1 MLKSR
6 LVLLLIGFFP
16 ALSLS
21 QRAVAQSPV
30 TVDKVVAVVG
40 NSMILYS
47 DLVQTSKALA
57 EQRREEGYTSDRD
70 PLCEALEHLI
80 VQKILYNQAQI
91 DSIPIAMENIANA
104 VENAL
109 QREIA
114 DKGSQRA
121 LEQFYH
127 KPIYEIR
134 SDLMG
139 RYEEMQYAM
148 MMEQDVK
155 GKTTIIP
162 GEVERYYKRLP
173 KDSLPLIPEQ
183 YVYSQLVRYPPS
195 IEDAKLRTRSRLL
208 EMRERILKGTSFE
221 SLARMYSEDPGSA
234 VRGGEMDPMPKE
246 SFVQP
251 FSDAMVKLK
260 PGQVSEV
267 VETEYGFH
275 LIQLLD
281 IKNGSLYHTRHILMK
296 PQFTVEEL
304 ETSFTLFDSLR
315 NEIQNQKLN
324 FEEAVIRYSDDRFSK
339 NNGGVVSNLEMMEAM
354 NNSDARSASTRFL
367 REELP
372 PEVFKVLKDMKV
384 GDISE
389 PFASQD
395 LRGNLLCRM
404 IRLDEII
411 PAHPATLTGDFLRV
425 EELSLHSKQNEEYN
439 AWLDKI
445 IDGMFIRVIDEFKG
459 CEFENKSLIK

>member
-1 MLKSR
+1 MWRTKT
-6 LVLLLIGFFP
+6 LLCLIGCLSIFFFP
-16 ALSLS
+16 SRS
-21 QRAVAQSPV
+21 MAQQEV
-30 TVDKVVAVVG
+30 MVDKVVAVVG

-47 DLVQTSKALA
+47 DLIQTSKALA
-57 EQRREEGYTSDRD
+57 EQRRQQGYTSDRD

-80 VQKILYNQAQI
+80 LQKILYNQAQI
-91 DSIPIAMENIANA
+91 DSISIASDNIARL
-104 VENAL
+104 VEEAL
-109 QREIA
+109 QREMEER
-114 DKGSQRA
+114 GSQRA

-134 SDLMG
+134 SDLMN

-148 MMEQDVK
+148 TMESTIK
-155 GKTTIIP
+155 EKTTIIP
-162 GEVERYYKRLP
+162 GEVERYYKSLP

-183 YVYSQLVRYPPS
+183 YVYSQIVRYPPS
-195 IEDAKLRTRSRLL
+195 IEEAKLRTRTRLL

-221 SLARMYSEDPGSA
+221 LLARMYSEDPGSTL
-234 VRGGEMDPMPKE
+234 RGGEMEPMPKE

-251 FSDAMVKLK
+251 FADAMVKLK

-281 IKNGSLYHTRHILMK
+281 VKGSLYHVRHILMK
-296 PQFTVEEL
+296 PQFTVDEL
-304 ETSFTLFDSLR
+304 QTSFILFDSLR
-315 NEIQNQKLN
+315 NEIQQKKLT
-324 FEEAVIRYSDDRFSK
+324 FEEAVAQYSDDRFSK

-354 NNSDARSASTRFL
+354 NHSDARAASTSFL

-372 PEVFKVLKDMKV
+372 PEVYKVMRNMKE

-395 LRGNLLCRM
+395 YRGNILCRM
-404 IRLDEII
+404 IRLDKII
-411 PAHPATLTGDFLRV
+411 PSHPATLSGDFLRV
-425 EELSLHSKQNEEYN
+425 EEMALQAKQNKEYKE
-439 AWLDKI
+439 WLDKI
-445 IDGMFIRVIDEFKG
+445 IDGMFIRVSDEFKS
-459 CEFENKSLIK
+459 CEFENKSLLK

>member
-1 MLKSR
+1 MWRTKT
-6 LVLLLIGFFP
+6 LLCLIGCLSIFFFP
-16 ALSLS
+16 SRS
-21 QRAVAQSPV
+21 VAQQEV
-30 TVDKVVAVVG
+30 MVDKVVAVVG

-57 EQRREEGYTSDRD
+57 EQRRQQGYTSDRD

-80 VQKILYNQAQI
+80 LQKILYNQAQI
-91 DSIPIAMENIANA
+91 DSISIASDNIARL
-104 VENAL
+104 VEEAL
-109 QREIA
+109 QREMEER
-114 DKGSQRA
+114 GSQRA

-134 SDLMG
+134 SDLMN

-148 MMEQDVK
+148 TMESNIK
-155 GKTTIIP
+155 EKTTIIP
-162 GEVERYYKRLP
+162 GEVERYYKSLP

-183 YVYSQLVRYPPS
+183 YVYSQIVRYPPS
-195 IEDAKLRTRSRLL
+195 IEEAKLRTRTRLL

-221 SLARMYSEDPGSA
+221 LLARMYSEDPGSTL
-234 VRGGEMDPMPKE
+234 RGGEMEPMPKE

-251 FSDAMVKLK
+251 FADAMVKLK

-281 IKNGSLYHTRHILMK
+281 VKGSLYHVRHILMK
-296 PQFTVEEL
+296 PQFTVDEL
-304 ETSFTLFDSLR
+304 QTSFILFDSLR
-315 NEIQNQKLN
+315 NEIQQKKLT
-324 FEEAVIRYSDDRFSK
+324 FEEAVAQYSDDRFSK

-354 NNSDARSASTRFL
+354 NHSDARAASTSFL

-372 PEVFKVLKDMKV
+372 PEVYKVMRNMKE

-395 LRGNLLCRM
+395 YRGNILCRM
-404 IRLDEII
+404 IRLDKII
-411 PAHPATLTGDFLRV
+411 PSHPATLSGDFLRV
-425 EELSLHSKQNEEYN
+425 EEMALQAKQNKEYKE
-439 AWLDKI
+439 WLDKI
-445 IDGMFIRVIDEFKG
+445 IDGMFIRVSDEFKS
-459 CEFENKSLIK
+459 CEFENKSLLK